1 MLEHDDYYNL
11 LMELS
16 ELTTLEIISIHL
28 DGVILKPTSDGA
40 DIEQGEVLTR
50 DVIVDMIMVN
60 PDRFDGRSV
69 LERFPL
75 ER

>member
-11 LMELS
+11 LVELS

-28 DGVILKPTSDGA
+28 DGVILKPTADGA
-40 DIEQGEVLTR
+40 DIEQGKVLNR